1 MLKPKGLTIGLVVLI
16 IQLFLWVN
24 VTWIFGAYAPAVER
38 TLLLYL
44 LMQALTLAVYGGTLG
59 TDKPSEGI
67 LQFIIGFSVTSMI
80 MLPLVF
86 IAPGVTAFLAS
97 FEVVVAVVG
106 FGMLYA
112 FVKAYVEELVFRDI
126 LPLRAGL
133 GDIASSILFGGFH
146 ASALMLAIPPKTGF
160 EIFIGFA
167 LLATLGYIW
176 AKVVRD
182 RIGIMGATGS
192 HTAYNLFVLGVLAS
206 LFI

>member
-1 MLKPKGLTIGLVVLI
+1 MNRPKGLTIGLVVLI
-16 IQLFLWVN
+16 MQLFLWVN
-24 VTWIFGAYAPAVER
+24 VNWIFGGYAPAVEK

-59 TDKPSEGI
+59 TDRPSEGI
-67 LQFIIGFSVTSMI
+67 LNFIIGFSVTSMV

-86 IAPGVTAFLAS
+86 VAPGVTAFLAS
-97 FEVVVAVVG
+97 FEIVVAVVG

-133 GDIASSILFGGFH
+133 GDIPSSILFGLFH
-146 ASALMLAIPPKTGF
+146 ASALMLAIPPKTGM
-160 EIFIGFA
+160 EIIMGFVV
-167 LLATLGYIW
+167 LSCLGYIW

-182 RIGIMGATGS
+182 RIGILGATGS
-192 HTAYNLFVLGVLAS
+192 HCAYNMWILGILAS
-206 LFI
+206 LFV